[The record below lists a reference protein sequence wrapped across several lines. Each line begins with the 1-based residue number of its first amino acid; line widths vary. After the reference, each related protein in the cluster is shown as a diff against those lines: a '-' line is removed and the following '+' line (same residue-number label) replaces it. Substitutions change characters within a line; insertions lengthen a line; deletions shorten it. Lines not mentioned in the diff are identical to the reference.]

1 MRWERDG
8 GQIMAPRQF
17 LPQLQNVLLSAEY
30 ASVPQQM
37 CAALLSGLTACPG
50 AFVSFNTRLE
60 TLEFPGAALKLL
72 HSFGAL
78 TVHHHDIVIEIC
90 EDAITERIDM
100 DQAMME
106 IAILRSHGIRI
117 ALDDFGKEASN
128 LNRLPHLPIDIVKI
142 DKSLI
147 DRIGTDRRSREALR
161 SIIHLAE
168 ALEFEIIA
176 EGVKTPAQ
184 RDMLLSP
191 GLTLHQ
197 GFLHARPM
205 PVAEANSLYA
215 QRISDVM
222 LAGT

>member
-1 MRWERDG
+1 
-8 GQIMAPRQF
+8 MAVYQ
-17 LPQLQNVLLSAEY
+17 
-30 ASVPQQM
+30 
-37 CAALLSGLTACPG
+37 
-50 AFVSFNTRLE
+50 
-60 TLEFPGAALKLL
+60 
-72 HSFGAL
+72 
-78 TVHHHDIVIEIC
+78 HDIVIEIC
-90 EDAITERIDM
+90 EDAITQRIDM

-128 LNRLPHLPIDIVKI
+128 LNRLTHLPIDIVKI

-176 EGVKTPAQ
+176 EGAKTPAQ
-184 RDMLLSP
+184 RDMLLSL

-222 LAGT
+222 LSGS